1 MSGASA
7 PPAAISPV
15 ARYKR
20 VLQCVL
26 ENCPSG
32 TRQRLATALGT
43 NRSFVSQMAN
53 PAYAMPIP
61 SQHLDMVFER
71 CHFSQAEREA
81 FLEAYALAHPDR
93 RDGGHATSRTRS
105 ITVTVADLGDAAKN
119 RALDEMVVR
128 FACQIGR
135 FAESIEF
142 LKTGDRH
149 EETYKRRR

>member
-7 PPAAISPV
+7 APAATSPV
-15 ARYKR
+15 AGYKR

-26 ENCPSG
+26 EKRPSG

-61 SQHLDMVFER
+61 SQHLDVVFEL
-71 CHFSQAEREA
+71 CHFSQAERDA
-81 FLEAYALAHPDR
+81 FLEAYVLAHPDR

-105 ITVTVADLGDAAKN
+105 ITVTVADLGDAVKN

-128 FACQIGR
+128 FARQIGR
-135 FAESIEF
+135 FAESIES
-142 LKTGDRH
+142 
-149 EETYKRRR
+149 

>member
-7 PPAAISPV
+7 PPAATSPV
-15 ARYKR
+15 ADYKR

-26 ENCPSG
+26 ENRPSG

-61 SQHLDMVFER
+61 SQHLDVVFEL
-71 CHFSQAEREA
+71 CHFSQAERDA

-93 RDGGHATSRTRS
+93 RDSGHATSRTRS
-105 ITVTVADLGDAAKN
+105 ITVTVADLGDAVKN

-128 FACQIGR
+128 FARQIGR
-135 FAESIEF
+135 FAESLES
-142 LKTGDRH
+142 
-149 EETYKRRR
+149 